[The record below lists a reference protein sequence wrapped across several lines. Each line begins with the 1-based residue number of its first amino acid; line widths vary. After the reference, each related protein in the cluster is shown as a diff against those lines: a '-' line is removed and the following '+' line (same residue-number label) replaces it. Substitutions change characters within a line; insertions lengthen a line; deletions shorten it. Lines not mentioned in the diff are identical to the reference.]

1 MASAGSSWGD
11 WSSAS
16 SASGDWSESSAC
28 VSGDWSSACVS
39 GESDGCE
46 IKNSFRKMRAK
57 IERIWN
63 ALHGMRHDVRFNII
77 CSRDKRGQ
85 SSH

>member
-1 MASAGSSWGD
+1 MASAGSRWG
-11 WSSAS
+11 
-16 SASGDWSESSAC
+16 ESSAC

-39 GESDGCE
+39 GDWSSACVRGESDGCE